1 MTTVIQWIMKRKNYV
16 NGFLS
21 NNFMSKN
28 IITSIDIGSFTTNIV
43 VLQKND
49 HRLKIAA
56 RASVPTK
63 GVEHGYIMNIPEARE
78 SIARAMVMAEHKLGD
93 KIQEVIVS
101 ASGTGLESRSESVST
116 IVTLGSGEV
125 ADLDIEKSIQKA
137 SAKAR
142 MANRKIIESLATT
155 YVLDGKP
162 VVGSPLGMKGKK
174 LETTVF
180 FIDFPTT
187 TIEAIEDICEQL
199 DVDLL
204 DIIPS
209 PLACSCVSLSDIE
222 RKVGSILVD
231 IGSDSTSLLVYEHDT
246 PLLMKTVEF
255 GSKDITNA
263 IALALK
269 VTVEEAEQIKLGAH
283 PEHAHTIPKVEKT
296 IEKKL
301 NELFKVVNEELAVIS
316 KKQLLP
322 AGIILSGGGAL
333 TPGIEEAAKEKLCI
347 PARKGSPKSVKADGG
362 DYDIPWSVAYGLAVL
377 GLERKHAGMYG
388 SFGNITE
395 SAKQFMKKF
404 FI

>member
-1 MTTVIQWIMKRKNYV
+1 MAKT
-16 NGFLS
+16 S
-21 NNFMSKN
+21 
-28 IITSIDIGSFTTNIV
+28 ITSIDIGSFTTNVV

-49 HRLKIAA
+49 GRLKIAA

-63 GVEHGYIMNIPEARE
+63 GVEHGYIMNLPEARE
-78 SIARAMVMAEHKLGD
+78 SIARALGMVEHKIGE
-93 KIQEVIVS
+93 KIREVIIS
-101 ASGTGLESRSESVST
+101 ASGTGLESRTESVST

-125 ADLDIEKSIQKA
+125 SDLDIEKSIAKA
-137 SAKAR
+137 SAKAKQP
-142 MANRKIIESLATT
+142 NRKIIESLATSYT
-155 YVLDGKP
+155 LDGTP

-187 TIEAIEDICEQL
+187 TIEGLEDICEHL
-199 DVDLL
+199 DIDLL
-204 DIIPS
+204 DVIPS

-246 PLLMKTVEF
+246 PLLLKTVAF

-269 VTVEEAEQIKLGAH
+269 VTVDEAEQIKMGAH
-283 PEHAHTIPKVEKT
+283 PEHAHTMPKVEKT

-301 NELFKVVNEELAVIS
+301 HELFKLVNQELASIS

-333 TPGIEEAAKEKLCI
+333 TPGIEEAAKDKLCI

-362 DYDIPWSVAYGLAVL
+362 EYDIPWSVAYGLAVL

-395 SAKQFMKKF
+395 SMKGFMKKF